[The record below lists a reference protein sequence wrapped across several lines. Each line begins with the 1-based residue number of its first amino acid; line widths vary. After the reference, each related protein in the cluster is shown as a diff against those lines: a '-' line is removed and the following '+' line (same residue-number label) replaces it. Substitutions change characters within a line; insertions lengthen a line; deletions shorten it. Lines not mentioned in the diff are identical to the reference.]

1 MVKWDAEEWPVDF
14 EHFGSKDW
22 EEHRRERA
30 LEPGYYVAVTLDDYE
45 KEMLT
50 IKLDME
56 HYVENKKA
64 RYARERDR
72 AKQNLISEE
81 STWLM
86 DISTGSKRAP
96 KKQTTPSFFKAKGA
110 RTDEQDP
117 IKFCII

>member
-1 MVKWDAEEWPVDF
+1 MDF

-50 IKLDME
+50 DQ
-56 HYVENKKA
+56 A
-64 RYARERDR
+64 RHGTLCREQEGSNTRERDR